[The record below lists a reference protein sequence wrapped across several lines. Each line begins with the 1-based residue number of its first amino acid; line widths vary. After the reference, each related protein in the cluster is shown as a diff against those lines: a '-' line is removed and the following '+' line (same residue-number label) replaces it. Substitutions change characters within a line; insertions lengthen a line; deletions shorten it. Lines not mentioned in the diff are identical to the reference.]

1 MPAARG
7 TMGGGSDRREKD
19 KARDEAKEAADRAM
33 VTEAVQN
40 KVILHAALLRKKS
53 FAACCLRLS

>member
-1 MPAARG
+1 MSAARG

-40 KVILHAALLRKKS
+40 KVI
-53 FAACCLRLS
+53 

>member
-1 MPAARG
+1 
-7 TMGGGSDRREKD
+7 MGGGSDRREKD

-40 KVILHAALLRKKS
+40 KVIKHAALLRKKS